1 MGWYIQNA
9 KRKKENRKIRHE
21 QSENTNK
28 HIETVK
34 KKKEPKINSG
44 PVE

>member
-1 MGWYIQNA
+1 M
-9 KRKKENRKIRHE
+9 HE

-28 HIETVK
+28 HIEMVKK

>member
-1 MGWYIQNA
+1 M
-9 KRKKENRKIRHE
+9 HE

-28 HIETVK
+28 HIEMVK
-34 KKKEPKINSG
+34 KKKKSKINSG